1 MPFMA
6 KVTGVNPSTGLD
18 SSSYVVSVEIR
29 SPALSASIVLDIT
42 VQAASVV
49 QASEQARQ
57 KLFELGNEIVANL
70 SGQGSLQ

>member
-6 KVTGVNPSTGLD
+6 KVTGVNPSPGLG
-18 SSSYVVSVEIR
+18 SNNYLVSVEIR
-29 SPALSASIVLDIT
+29 SPGLGTGLVLEIT

-57 KLFELGNEIVANL
+57 KLFELGNEMVANL
-70 SGQGSLQ
+70 SSPGSLQ